1 MKASEQIEVKI
12 PVPWS
17 SEPIGVLFSGWRC
30 IMLATIVTAVAAM
43 ILLT

>member
-1 MKASEQIEVKI
+1 MKESEQIEVKI

-30 IMLATIVTAVAAM
+30 ITLAIIVMAAAAM
-43 ILLT
+43 ILLS